1 MFIVYGDRL
10 NIATACD
17 PEEVQ
22 ACMEKV
28 RKDHPGQKV
37 EALTLDEWYDRLNN
51 YYASLPLREVTREEF
66 EEMLNVLPPIKHCQ
80 IAGVEMF
87 AISEMDW
94 VTWTAQ
100 YAHDKNTGKYWS
112 KKVDITDQSTW
123 IHNFL

>member
-10 NIATACD
+10 DIATSCE
-17 PEEVQ
+17 PEEVK

-51 YYASLPLREVTREEF
+51 YYASLPLREVTM

-100 YAHDKNTGKYWS
+100 YAHDKKTGKYWT
-112 KKVDITDQSTW
+112 KIVDITDQSTW